1 MKNIAAAI
9 ITARAKFPPI
19 YKNKSN
25 SHYKNKYASLDSI
38 IDAITPA
45 LCEAGVLL
53 IQPTI
58 IRDGVTILSTQLIH
72 GATGEMISSELV
84 IPTQSDPQK
93 LGAALTYYR
102 RFSICSLLSIAA
114 DDDDDGDSAV
124 SNVKPKSI
132 SAPPA
137 PTPLALSESA
147 SEYQSAVKRAFA
159 ELGWSPDRK
168 AEWAKSINPAPIP
181 SWGEAHWKKAL
192 EKVYNELDKANDT
205 PSS

>member
-19 YKNKSN
+19 HKNKTN
-25 SHYKNKYASLDSI
+25 PHYKNKYASLDSI

-53 IQPTI
+53 VQPTI

-72 GATGEMISSELV
+72 GATGEMISSELT
-84 IPTQSDPQK
+84 IPPQSDPQK

-124 SNVKPKSI
+124 SNVRPKSI
-132 SAPPA
+132 SAP
-137 PTPLALSESA
+137 LVLSELA
-147 SEYQSAVKRAFA
+147 RQYQTDVKRAFV
-159 ELGWSPDRK
+159 ELGWSQTKK
-168 AEWAKSINPAPIP
+168 ADWAKTINPAPIP
-181 SWGEAHWKKAL
+181 DWGESDWAKAL
-192 EKVYNELDKANDT
+192 ERVYNELDKMNDA
-205 PSS
+205 PVV